1 MILNGDIYI
10 ALIEYLI
17 NSICFFGVSIMDRD
31 KDKSDYEKEIN
42 LENVSQEYLISYL
55 SDIYNRCLLDLE
67 KLEQDIQYDSEELN
81 NIKLLEEKNKKKYDT
96 ISSNRKKLLR
106 RIEESKKKLDKVYNM
121 INKV

>member
-1 MILNGDIYI
+1 
-10 ALIEYLI
+10 
-17 NSICFFGVSIMDRD
+17 MDRD